1 MSKEAL
7 HRDYLQV
14 AKEVSLGAAAL
25 RQAAPKAMAGFAA
38 LGAAAYAPGALEA
51 KFKELIALAI
61 GISSRCDGCV
71 GYHAKACFDKG
82 ASREE
87 VAETIAVAIQMGGGP
102 SMVYGASALDA
113 YDQVASAAAVE
124 AAYKEPD

>member
-14 AKEVSLGAAAL
+14 AKEVSQGAAAL
-25 RQAAPKAMAGFAA
+25 RGALPKAMAGFAS
-38 LGAAAYAPGALEA
+38 LGAAAYAAGALEP

-113 YDQVASAAAVE
+113 YDQMISAAAVE
-124 AAYKEPD
+124 AAYKETD

>member
-7 HRDYLQV
+7 HKDYLQV
-14 AKEVSLGAAAL
+14 AREVSKGAEALRGAIPRAMTGFGALGGAAY
-25 RQAAPKAMAGFAA
+25 KD
-38 LGAAAYAPGALEA
+38 GALDGR
-51 KFKELIALAI
+51 FKELIALAI
-61 GISSRCDGCV
+61 GISVRCDGCV

-113 YDQVASAAAVE
+113 YDQVAAAAAVE
-124 AAYKEPD
+124 AAYKD